1 MLYHALPANVL
12 STVLRKG
19 QHTNLYIYIYIHIYP
34 KISIFSAFS
43 HLFAMRF
50 LNLRCNLTGVFRFFH
65 IPFWGRRSFMQ
76 SEPAFTLNSRV
87 TFAMLEKEIY

>member
-1 MLYHALPANVL
+1 MLYHALRANVL

-19 QHTNLYIYIYIHIYP
+19 QHTNLYIYIHIYQ
-34 KISIFSAFS
+34 KISIFSVFS

-65 IPFWGRRSFMQ
+65 IPFSGRRSFMQ